1 MRKILLRMNR
11 ARNLNKEHGFE
22 IAEAL
27 VASVVIMIVLVS
39 TAFGLSSSFRSSASV
54 ENHNKAVQLA
64 NEVIAISKQSS
75 YRKLYVA
82 TQPVTSDL
90 FGPGKCDPQTTVPA
104 GTTQVLTGQDNTP
117 FPGLT
122 YCVAKKFGGNTGI
135 GSTFYVQ
142 TQIAYLKTASSYDAS
157 TNSDSFVSNGAYY
170 AKRVYVTIRWQDV
183 AAGTGS
189 WSSYVASFTAS
200 PSPSDCVPD
209 RITQSAAPAPGCA
222 P

>member
-1 MRKILLRMNR
+1 MGKLLLRLNR
-11 ARNLNKEHGFE
+11 ERNLTKEHGFE

-64 NEVIAISKQSS
+64 NEVIAVSKQSS

-82 TQPVTSDL
+82 TQDVTSDL
-90 FGPGKCDPQTTVPA
+90 FGAGKCDPQSTVPA
-104 GTTQVLTGQDNTP
+104 GTTRVLTGQDNAP
-117 FPGLT
+117 FPGLK
-122 YCVAKKFGGNTGI
+122 YCVSKKFGGNTGI
-135 GSTFYVQ
+135 GSTFYIQ
-142 TQIAYLKTASSYDAS
+142 TQIVYLKTASSYDAS
-157 TNSDSFVSNGAYY
+157 SNSDAFVTNGDYY

-183 AAGTGS
+183 AAGADN

-209 RITQSAAPAPGCA
+209 RITQSLAPAPGCA